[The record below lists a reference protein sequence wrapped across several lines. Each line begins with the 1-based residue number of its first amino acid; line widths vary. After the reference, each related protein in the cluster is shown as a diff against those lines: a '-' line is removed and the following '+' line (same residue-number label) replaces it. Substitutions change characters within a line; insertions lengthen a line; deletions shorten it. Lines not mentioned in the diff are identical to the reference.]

1 MREKIT
7 NLKEAYKISKVSP
20 MFYSKTVNS
29 LVLFSYHF
37 VDPAIFQDY
46 PETRELRGIIF
57 DSISGEVIARPFPKF
72 FNLGEDACTVTVDTE
87 VSANEKI
94 DGSLVTAFVHNQQ
107 IQLASKG
114 SLNSWV
120 VQEATQLLTAN
131 HKKLVKDLYD
141 RGYTTIFEYISKD
154 KPVVIHYPHS
164 NLVFVGAR
172 SVDSGEMMTPEAIVE
187 IAERYN
193 VPYAHIQFQN
203 VQAEE
208 IKKTIRNEEGI
219 EGVVAYA
226 DSSNIAKIKTE
237 WYFLLNRYSPMNLT
251 EKQIRKA
258 FFDGT
263 IDDIYSSLPEA
274 SKKRVNEVIAKITKR
289 IEKRVKEVSEF
300 FETVDT
306 SISRKEFALLVQK
319 LVKPEHRGIYYA
331 VQFHGKSVEEAVFE
345 YFKKHML

>member
-1 MREKIT
+1 MKMI
-7 NLKEAYKISKVSP
+7 LKEAYKLSQLSP
-20 MFYSKTVNS
+20 MFYSKKHNS
-29 LVLFSYHF
+29 LVIFSYHF
-37 VDPAIFQDY
+37 VDPIVFQNY
-46 PETRELRGIIF
+46 PQTRELRGIVF
-57 DSISGEVIARPFPKF
+57 DSVSGEVVARPFPKF
-72 FNLGEDACTVTVDTE
+72 FNLGEDACTVTEDTE

-94 DGSLVTAFVHNQQ
+94 DGSLVTAFVYNQR

-120 VQEATQLLTAN
+120 TQEAIQLLTAN

-164 NLVFVGAR
+164 KLIFVGAR
-172 SVDSGEMMTPEAIVE
+172 STYSGELMTPEVIVE

-203 VQAEE
+203 VQAWE
-208 IKKTIRNEEGI
+208 IKKSIRNKEGI

-226 DSSNIAKIKTE
+226 DSANIAKIKTE
-237 WYFLLNRYSPMNLT
+237 WYFLLNKYSPMNLT

-258 FFDGT
+258 FFEQT

-274 SKKRVNEVIAKITKR
+274 SKQRVNEVIAKITKR

-300 FETVDT
+300 FETVNT

-319 LVKPEHRGIYYA
+319 SVKPEQRSIYYA
-331 VQFHGKSVEEAVFE
+331 VQFYGKSVEEAVFE
-345 YFKKHML
+345 YFKKHASR